1 MFRLGLLLA
10 CLMVFGAA
18 EARAQSSLMSMPQSM
33 SMPMHGNWCGPG
45 HPSNGFRASLAPI
58 DPVDGA
64 CREHDLCYIAAGP
77 LNCSCDIQ
85 LMGRLRHLRYPN
97 QHLWTVGRAMY
108 DALGMSPCTS
118 PQGMAFKQS
127 RVWSDFK
134 DDVTSGRATPFDL
147 PMRMMYLGL
156 STLRNKSL
164 MNDWRY

>member
-1 MFRLGLLLA
+1 MIKRFGFLLVCLA
-10 CLMVFGAA
+10 AFGAA
-18 EARAQSSLMSMPQSM
+18 DVRDARAQSSMM

-45 HPSNGFRASLAPI
+45 HPSNGFRASLSPI
-58 DPVDGA
+58 DPVDAA

-77 LNCSCDIQ
+77 LNCRCDIQ

-118 PQGMAFKQS
+118 PDGMAYKQS
-127 RVWSDFK
+127 RVWRDFA
-134 DDVTSGRATPFDL
+134 DEVTSGRATPFDL

-164 MNDWRY
+164 MNDWR